1 MGVRLIRCANSEPV
15 TAYDDAVIFHSAKG
29 HDYTGNTRGG
39 VFSRVYK
46 EMKQIVDNVNHK
58 FIVQSG
64 QAMLYGRQIELPQNE
79 TVEFSLAEFRSQ
91 YCIVYIE
98 VKNTLI
104 EANGAV
110 DAETGDPIED
120 YDELTVE
127 MKLSYSSL
135 STPTLGNTDLIAN
148 RYGTATMPL
157 FAFFVDEI
165 GKITEV
171 TDKRY
176 IYLPGVAE
184 RARSMTGDD
193 IVNNRKLSNLIYD
206 NKDMVKNTDHAYY
219 ADRASSFGETSKST
233 TRNKINDDLYMTN
246 RDAYLVTTKVYPLK
260 TDDTTWNAGST
271 HEVNN
276 VCVGLKQYIFYAQ
289 VICTSSDGN
298 DGTLAHGEFHLGNR
312 FAMDDSNANFTLY
325 HSTIHSKLHRTE
337 LRTATIE
344 VKNGK
349 ATIKL
354 PNGNLDAGAN
364 LNFSGQL
371 YLVVYMVGTKA

>member
-104 EANGAV
+104 EANGAI

-157 FAFFVDEI
+157 FTFFVDAVGTI
-165 GKITEV
+165 LNV
-171 TDKRY
+171 VDKRY

-184 RARSMTGDD
+184 RARSMRGDD
-193 IVNNRKLSNLIYD
+193 IVNNRKLDNLIYST
-206 NKDMVKNTDHAYY
+206 KDMVKNTDHAYY
-219 ADRASSFGETSKST
+219 ADRASSFGETSKSLS
-233 TRNKINDDLYMTN
+233 RNKINDDLYMTD
-246 RDAYLVTTKVYPLK
+246 RDAYLVTVKVIPLK
-260 TDDTTWNAGST
+260 TDSTTWAKNST
-271 HEVNN
+271 HTIEGVLN
-276 VCVGLKQYIFYAQ
+276 GLKQYIFFAQ
-289 VICTSSDGN
+289 LMCSEDANGFGQGVFN
-298 DGTLAHGEFHLGNR
+298 LGSI
-312 FAMDDSNANFTLY
+312 FSMDNNNANF
-325 HSTIHSKLHRTE
+325 KLVCNGYMNDEVPFTGE
-337 LRTATIE
+337 IE
-344 VKNGK
+344 CKNGNVK
-349 ATIKL
+349 VVL
-354 PNGNLDAGAN
+354 EE
-364 LNFSGQL
+364 NFAYSGQL
-371 YLVVYMVGTKA
+371 YLALYMVGTKA